1 MYVDYASRICN
12 VGLFLALLCDII
24 FFTFFSRFFLFF
36 CFFGAQ
42 LKKRGGFFFF
52 LLFSSTIIILT
63 RLKCYYVMY
72 ILHLPC
78 GVPALFIYLILLCF
92 VSLCRWVCV
101 VECVCM
107 YVLYGSNQ
115 KKKKKRLHMINLTK
129 LVKLTGKTKR

>member
-1 MYVDYASRICN
+1 
-12 VGLFLALLCDII
+12 
-24 FFTFFSRFFLFF
+24 
-36 CFFGAQ
+36 
-42 LKKRGGFFFF
+42 
-52 LLFSSTIIILT
+52 
-63 RLKCYYVMY
+63 MY

-107 YVLYGSNQ
+107 YCTEVT